1 MVSSD
6 IEHDSVA
13 LKAHY
18 ESKIAEMSN
27 KLQDTVEALEFD
39 FREQLYERQELIRQ
53 LLVQL
58 QLKNSEFVEFLTSV
72 KDANDR
78 KHIGLKVECETKL
91 EQMRLERDALQL
103 NEAVVEKKLSNAVD
117 EHNQWNREK
126 VELLSQHH
134 LDQEKIRGLEK
145 QLEILRTEIRSR
157 EETLNINE
165 NHLMECKAAIEEV
178 SKRKENFTL
187 TLKELQDECDGLKE
201 MCKERNGKISYL
213 TIELKQYEQ
222 DNAAKELSIDA
233 LKSKLKISRN
243 QMETERR
250 RRLTMETT
258 LLRITEDLRITSE
271 SIQNIPELKRMVI
284 TLRQKYL

>member
-78 KHIGLKVECETKL
+78 KHIDLKVECETKL
-91 EQMRLERDALQL
+91 EQIRLERDALQL

-145 QLEILRTEIRSR
+145 QLEILRMEIRSR

-178 SKRKENFTL
+178 GKRKENFTL

-213 TIELKQYEQ
+213 TIELKQYEK
-222 DNAAKELSIDA
+222 DNAAKEMSIDA

-250 RRLTMETT
+250 RRLTMETK